1 MSEYKLSSRD
11 VAFVAVFAALSFV
24 VCKFVPGIPIIGGQG
39 EIKLDAAIAPI
50 YGLVIGPYLGFL
62 AALFGGLIAAGGWF
76 SILTSFC
83 TAISAMIAGF
93 LTQKNYIS
101 NSHSIRGWMIAATLL
116 AVLTIG
122 WYITWVGQRAP
133 FYPIPH
139 LAGLVAILTTG
150 KWIPNFFKEGKEG
163 KEKQWKI
170 RPYFILG
177 GISIAI
183 LSLII
188 SRPFFHEEWS
198 ISPVS
203 LPLYFLSGIV
213 ILYGLF
219 GGGKGKFIATVGL
232 ASYCGVIA
240 DHMLGN
246 LIFIASVG
254 ILISYDDIQNFLSA
268 LSLPDV
274 PSLFMYV
281 LPISV
286 AERIAL
292 ATIATIFGVGLIYAL
307 HRAGLFHREL

>member
-1 MSEYKLSSRD
+1 MSEYRLSTRD
-11 VAFVAVFAALSFV
+11 VAFVAVFAALSFI

-39 EIKLDAAIAPI
+39 QIKLDAAMAPI

-62 AALFGGLIAAGGWF
+62 AALFGGLIAAGSWF

-83 TAISAMIAGF
+83 TAISAMVAGF
-93 LTQKNYIS
+93 LTQKNYS
-101 NSHSIRGWMIAATLL
+101 SRSHSIRGWIVAATILALL
-116 AVLTIG
+116 IIG
-122 WYITWVGQRAP
+122 WYASWVGQRAP

-139 LAGLVAILTTG
+139 LAGLAAILATG
-150 KWIPNFFKEGKEG
+150 KWTANFFKEGKEG
-163 KEKQWKI
+163 KEKQWRI

-188 SRPFFHEEWS
+188 SRPFFDEKWS
-198 ISPVS
+198 ISSVA

-219 GGGKGKFIATVGL
+219 GGGKGKFVATVGL
-232 ASYCGVIA
+232 ASYCGLMA

-246 LIFIASVG
+246 FIYIASIGV
-254 ILISYDDIQNFLSA
+254 LIPYDFIEDALSA
-268 LSLPDV
+268 LNLPDL

-292 ATIATIFGVGLIYAL
+292 AAIATMFGVGLIYAL
-307 HRAGLFHREL
+307 HKAGLFQREL

>member
-1 MSEYKLSSRD
+1 MSAYKLSSRD
-11 VAFVAVFAALSFV
+11 VAFVAVFAALSFI

-39 EIKLDAAIAPI
+39 QIKLDAAMAPI

-62 AALFGGLIAAGGWF
+62 AALFGGLIAAGSWF

-83 TAISAMIAGF
+83 TAISAMVAGF
-93 LTQKNYIS
+93 LTQKNYS
-101 NSHSIRGWMIAATLL
+101 SRSHSIRGWMVAATILALL
-116 AVLTIG
+116 IIG
-122 WYITWVGQRAP
+122 WYATWVGQRAP

-139 LAGLVAILTTG
+139 LAGLAAILATG
-150 KWIPNFFKEGKEG
+150 KWTANFFKEGKEG
-163 KEKQWKI
+163 KEKQWRI

-188 SRPFFHEEWS
+188 SRPFFDEKWS
-198 ISPVS
+198 ISSVA

-219 GGGKGKFIATVGL
+219 GGGKGKFVATVGL
-232 ASYCGVIA
+232 ASYCGLMA

-246 LIFIASVG
+246 FIYIASLGV
-254 ILISYDDIQNFLSA
+254 LIPYDFIEDALSA
-268 LSLPDV
+268 LNLPDL

-292 ATIATIFGVGLIYAL
+292 AAIATMFGVGLIYAL
-307 HRAGLFHREL
+307 HKAGLFQREL

>member
-1 MSEYKLSSRD
+1 MSEYKISTRD
-11 VAFVAVFAALSFV
+11 VAFVAVFAALSFIV
-24 VCKFVPGIPIIGGQG
+24 VKFVPGIPIIGGQG
-39 EIKLDAAIAPI
+39 EIKFDAAMAPI

-62 AALFGGLIAAGGWF
+62 AALFGGFIAAGSWF

-101 NSHSIRGWMIAATLL
+101 RSHSVRGWVVAATLL
-116 AVLTIG
+116 ALLIIG

-139 LAGLVAILTTG
+139 LAGLIAIVVTG

-163 KEKQWKI
+163 KEKQWTI

-188 SRPFFHEEWS
+188 SRPFFDERWS
-198 ISPVS
+198 ISPIS

-219 GGGKGKFIATVGL
+219 GGGKGKFMATVGL

-246 LIFIASVG
+246 LVFIASVG
-254 ILISYDDIQNFLSA
+254 ILIPYEFIENSLSA
-268 LSLPDV
+268 LNLPDF

-286 AERIAL
+286 VERIAL
-292 ATIATIFGVGLIYAL
+292 AAIATMFGVGLIYAL
-307 HRAGLFHREL
+307 HKAGLFQREL

>member
-1 MSEYKLSSRD
+1 MGRISMSAYKLSSRD
-11 VAFVAVFAALSFV
+11 VAFVAVFAALSFI

-39 EIKLDAAIAPI
+39 QIKLDAAMAPI

-62 AALFGGLIAAGGWF
+62 AALFGGLIAAGSWF

-83 TAISAMIAGF
+83 TAISAMVAGF
-93 LTQKNYIS
+93 LTQKNYS
-101 NSHSIRGWMIAATLL
+101 SRSHSIRGWMVAATILALL
-116 AVLTIG
+116 IIG
-122 WYITWVGQRAP
+122 WYATWVGQRAP

-139 LAGLVAILTTG
+139 LAGLAAILATG
-150 KWIPNFFKEGKEG
+150 KWTANFFKEGKEG
-163 KEKQWKI
+163 KEKQWRI

-188 SRPFFHEEWS
+188 SRPFFDEKWS
-198 ISPVS
+198 ISSVA

-219 GGGKGKFIATVGL
+219 GGGKGKFVATVGL
-232 ASYCGVIA
+232 ASYCGLMA

-246 LIFIASVG
+246 FIYIASLGV
-254 ILISYDDIQNFLSA
+254 LIPYDFIEDALSA
-268 LSLPDV
+268 LNLPDL

-281 LPISV
+281 LP
-286 AERIAL
+286 
-292 ATIATIFGVGLIYAL
+292 AL
-307 HRAGLFHREL
+307 HKAGLFQREL